1 MTTTPEDRKVDVLKE
16 ARQLLDAW
24 CDRHSYDAICAI
36 WVGLRSING
45 LTDGWEEFLKTLKHL
60 RILAKN
66 ENSGMTQAEVDKV
79 QLLIGVVSRAL
90 NSR

>member
-1 MTTTPEDRKVDVLKE
+1 MMMTPEDRHVDVLGE

-24 CDRHSYDAICAI
+24 CERRAYDAIYTMWGGFRA
-36 WVGLRSING
+36 ING
-45 LTDGWEEFLKTLKHL
+45 LTDGWEEFLQALKRL
-60 RILAKN
+60 RILSKS
-66 ENSGMTQAEVDKV
+66 ESSGMTQSETERV